1 MIGSEMGLPFI
12 ILKRSRFLNAVGL
25 LLNSKG
31 LSLNAIGLEFNCY
44 NNPSEHINE
53 KET

>member
-1 MIGSEMGLPFI
+1 MIGSEVGLPFI

-25 LLNSKG
+25 SLNSKG
-31 LSLNAIGLEFNCY
+31 LLLNSKGLEFNCY
-44 NNPSEHINE
+44 NNPGENINE